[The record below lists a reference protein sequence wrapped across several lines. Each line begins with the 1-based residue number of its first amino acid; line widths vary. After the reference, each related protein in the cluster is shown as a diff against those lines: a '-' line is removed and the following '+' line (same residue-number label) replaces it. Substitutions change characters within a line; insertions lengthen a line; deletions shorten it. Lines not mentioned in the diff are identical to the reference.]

1 MKDKINEI
9 IERYNELSKHSRTV
23 TWEVDANGLY
33 TYVNDASKLVYGM
46 EPESIIGKK
55 YFYDLHPENGR
66 ESFKNTTFDFFSHR
80 KPFTNFENEVELP
93 GGETIWVST
102 NGMPILDAV
111 GNLLGYRGTDM
122 DINER
127 KCAEEKLRES
137 ENLYKTLVSHLP
149 QKIFIKDTQSI
160 YIACND
166 EYAKY
171 LGIAPEEIKGKNDF
185 DFHPP
190 IFATSYRADDQ
201 QVIQSG
207 KIIDIE
213 EKYVLSGEEKWA
225 HTIKVPYTDSANNII
240 GLLGVFEDITER
252 KLSEE
257 KIKTLLAEKELLLKE
272 VHHRIKNNMNIVTS
286 VMFLR
291 MESLKEPEAKA
302 TLKDSISRVKS
313 MMVLYDKLYRSNN
326 FNELSF
332 REYLESIVNEI
343 IDNFPNKNIV
353 KMVKII
359 DNAMIDAKILPA
371 VGIIINELLTNI
383 MKYAFIGRESGSITV
398 SGRVSEKRVTIVVQD
413 DGIGMPESIGAS
425 NRGGFG
431 LELVHMMTRSLNGD
445 IKIERGGGTKF
456 TIEFDL

>member
-1 MKDKINEI
+1 MKDKIIEI
-9 IERYNELSKHSRTV
+9 IERYNELSIHSRAV
-23 TWEVDANGLY
+23 TWEVDADGLY
-33 TYVNDASKLVYGM
+33 TYVNDASKIVYGM

-55 YFYDLHPENGR
+55 YFYDLHPEKGR
-66 ESFKNTTFDFFSHR
+66 ESFKNTMLDIFSHR

-102 NGMPILDAV
+102 NGIPIIDGE
-111 GNLLGYRGTDM
+111 GNFSGYRGTDM
-122 DINER
+122 DITER
-127 KCAEEKLRES
+127 KRAEEKLRES

-149 QKIFIKDTQSI
+149 QKIFIKDTQSV
-160 YIACND
+160 YLACND

-171 LGIAPEEIKGKNDF
+171 LGIAPEDIKGKNDF

-190 IFATSYRADDQ
+190 IFATSYRADDR

-207 KIIDIE
+207 KIIELE
-213 EKYVLSGEEKWA
+213 EKYIMSGEEKWA
-225 HTIKVPYTDSANNII
+225 HTIKVPYTDSENNII

-252 KLSEE
+252 KLAGE
-257 KIKTLLAEKELLLKE
+257 KIRLLLAEKELLLKE

-291 MESLKEPEAKA
+291 MESLKEPGAKSA
-302 TLKDSISRVKS
+302 LKDAISRVKS

-332 REYLESIVNEI
+332 REYIESIVNEVV
-343 IDNFPNKNIV
+343 DNFPNKNIV
-353 KMVKII
+353 KMFKII
-359 DNAMIDAKILPA
+359 DNVMIDAKILPA

-383 MKYAFIGRESGSITV
+383 MKYAFNGRESGSITV
-398 SGRVSEKRVTIVVQD
+398 SGRASDNRVTIAVQD
-413 DGIGMPESIGAS
+413 DGIGLPESIDAS
-425 NRGGFG
+425 NPGGFG
-431 LELVHMMTRSLNGD
+431 LELVHMMTRSLKGD

-456 TIEFDL
+456 VIEFDL